1 MLELAREPLWVTE
14 IDESFR
20 SSTVEFE
27 FGDLRGPM
35 PILAGDRRDP
45 VMVID
50 QDLMH
55 GTTRAARALL
65 DKIILLFQE
74 RRNSYVLTPGD
85 VLVIDNRRAM
95 HGRSAFWP
103 RRDGRDRFIVRCFTV
118 ADLGRLRDAR
128 LVGTRTVAAISS

>member
-95 HGRSAFWP
+95 HGVVPSGLGATAETA
-103 RRDGRDRFIVRCFTV
+103 FIVRCFTV